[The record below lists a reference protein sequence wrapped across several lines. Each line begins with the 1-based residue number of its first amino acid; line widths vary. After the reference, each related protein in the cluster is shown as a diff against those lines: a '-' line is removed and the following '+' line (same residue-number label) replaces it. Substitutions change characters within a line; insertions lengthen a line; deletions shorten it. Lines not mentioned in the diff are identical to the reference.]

1 MSFDSR
7 MTQEGC
13 STIVY
18 LSHSEDELANSGML
32 RGLGWTVVGKV
43 HDWTGPMN
51 TQALA
56 APIPMVASV
65 LVALKGESSRRG

>member
-43 HDWTGPMN
+43 HDWTGHDEYTSP
-51 TQALA
+51 
-56 APIPMVASV
+56 
-65 LVALKGESSRRG
+65 RRPNSYGCVGSGSP